1 MTTAAQTFYGTSTLQ
16 GGTREQVLAGQVI
29 KINPALVTLTDGLID
44 QIDPQ
49 TLQQQIWQR
58 VVDLLAYK
66 IRTFHVDLNFDDYT
80 GFRQTRPQS
89 NLAVFTPAFLERLS
103 LLIASHG
110 GFLNLHLLTDFPQH
124 HLIEWASLP
133 PGAICFQLEVVKD
146 RRRLEQLVSQIEA
159 LGACASPV
167 IETVGSEHLHP
178 LPPQQVYSLLTPLLP
193 ALGMLTFQAAGTAS
207 RSNRPSGHFAG
218 AALASYLALLP
229 DSFTGTLQF
238 QGGITTQTIGLA
250 VQMGAEF
257 LVCGTQLFR
266 NREGLSAQAIIDMLL
281 TEAASA
287 LHGGTTRGATC

>member
-1 MTTAAQTFYGTSTLQ
+1 MTTAAQAFYGTSTLQ
-16 GGTREQVLAGQVI
+16 HATREQVFAGQVI
-29 KINPALVTLTDGLID
+29 KINPALVTLTDGLIE
-44 QIDPQ
+44 QVDPQ
-49 TLQQQIWQR
+49 TLQQQVWEQ
-58 VVDLLAYK
+58 VVELLAHK

-80 GFRQTRPQS
+80 GFGQARPQS

-103 LLIASHG
+103 LLIASSG
-110 GFLNLHLLTDFPQH
+110 GFLNLHLLTDFPKL
-124 HLIEWASLP
+124 HLAEWASLP
-133 PGAICFQLEVVKD
+133 PGAICFQLEVVKE
-146 RRRLEQLVSQIEA
+146 RRQLEQLVSQIEA
-159 LGACASPV
+159 MGACASPV

-178 LPPQQVYSLLTPLLP
+178 LPPQQVLSHLSPLLP

-229 DSFTGTLQF
+229 DSFTGTLQL
-238 QGGITTQTIGLA
+238 QGGITKETIGRA

-266 NREGLSAQAIIDMLL
+266 NREGPSAQAIIDMLL
-281 TEAASA
+281 AEAARA